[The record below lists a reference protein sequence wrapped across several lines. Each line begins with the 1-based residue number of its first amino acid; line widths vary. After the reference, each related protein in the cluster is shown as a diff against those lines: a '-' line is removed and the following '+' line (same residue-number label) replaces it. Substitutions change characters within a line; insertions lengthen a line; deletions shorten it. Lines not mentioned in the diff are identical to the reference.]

1 MIHQPTPAG
10 GASCRLSSS
19 PRAFP
24 ICEIYFGLESGGQSG
39 RASMGLPPLCTVGAA
54 DFEPPAS
61 GRTALFSTA
70 MEFDVLSPALP
81 DVAAVEVVQLV
92 SCFSL
97 DGAVDWA
104 TAGPTTNDPAK
115 IAAPTRL
122 IILSLPKRKDDVH
135 KSRAER
141 SRVTK
146 GSGSILLRR
155 MIPEVLRV
163 SDAGRSRRCGLHR
176 GRRPKAFNERNR
188 GKWQAMVPRALWGF
202 SRGT

>member
-97 DGAVDWA
+97 DAAVDWA

-122 IILSLPKRKDDVH
+122 IILFLPKRKDDVH

-155 MIPEVLRV
+155 MIPEVALFGHLSAFVECLLLR
-163 SDAGRSRRCGLHR
+163 
-176 GRRPKAFNERNR
+176 E
-188 GKWQAMVPRALWGF
+188 
-202 SRGT
+202 

>member
-1 MIHQPTPAG
+1 
-10 GASCRLSSS
+10 
-19 PRAFP
+19 
-24 ICEIYFGLESGGQSG
+24 
-39 RASMGLPPLCTVGAA
+39 MGLPPLCTVGAA

-97 DGAVDWA
+97 DAAVDWA

-122 IILSLPKRKDDVH
+122 IILFLPKRKDDVH
-135 KSRAER
+135 KPRAER

-155 MIPEVLRV
+155 MIPEVSLF
-163 SDAGRSRRCGLHR
+163 GRHSRTQECLLLGEERKSRL
-176 GRRPKAFNERNR
+176 RRPTSESDPSETLMRRIN
-188 GKWQAMVPRALWGF
+188 P
-202 SRGT
+202 

>member
-1 MIHQPTPAG
+1 
-10 GASCRLSSS
+10 
-19 PRAFP
+19 
-24 ICEIYFGLESGGQSG
+24 
-39 RASMGLPPLCTVGAA
+39 MGLPPLCTVGAA

-70 MEFDVLSPALP
+70 MEFDVLSPPLP

-122 IILSLPKRKDDVH
+122 IILSLPNEKMMF
-135 KSRAER
+135 
-141 SRVTK
+141 
-146 GSGSILLRR
+146 I
-155 MIPEVLRV
+155 
-163 SDAGRSRRCGLHR
+163 
-176 GRRPKAFNERNR
+176 NQERN
-188 GKWQAMVPRALWGF
+188 VPGRQKVPIHFAAA
-202 SRGT
+202 

>member
-1 MIHQPTPAG
+1 MNPNRKSQSADEWPLSVASFNLERMRRDPPAPLHCVG

-97 DGAVDWA
+97 DAAVDWA

-155 MIPEVLRV
+155 MIPEVALFGHLSAFVECLLLR
-163 SDAGRSRRCGLHR
+163 
-176 GRRPKAFNERNR
+176 E
-188 GKWQAMVPRALWGF
+188 
-202 SRGT
+202 